1 MSLKAL
7 IDLANKR
14 SEPMS
19 AEEQARRNTEFQA
32 RMRVYNKEIDERH
45 ARMTPSEELLNR
57 MITI

>member
-7 IDLANKR
+7 IDLANRPKV
-14 SEPMS
+14 PMS
-19 AEEQARRNTEFQA
+19 SEERERRSIAFQE
-32 RMRVYNKEIDERH
+32 RMRGYNKEIDERH